1 MMRLVLVDNFAGA
14 QMGGGEVYLASIAR
28 TLAAD
33 GHDIMV
39 IATRGSGFAAAMRE
53 AGHRVEELDL
63 RVREASSDTLS
74 ITDIINSWATEKP
87 VVIQGSGF
95 YTSWLACR
103 AAREQDTVVG
113 TVQTEPAPDHESI
126 TGTVKRIARSRMR
139 ALMLSRLDA
148 VLTIAPALAEQLA
161 HLGYRTVTV
170 VRPGID
176 AERIRER
183 VRAVRAR
190 TSGRDE
196 VTVGYLGRL
205 ENVKGP
211 DVLVDAAYL
220 LAQEERQRQWH
231 VLMAG
236 TGSLERRVATM
247 IERRMLVGDVELV
260 GHVAAEELL
269 GRVDVL
275 VAPSRSEG
283 LNLAVLEAQAADV
296 LVVATGVG
304 GMAESVADG
313 RGITASE
320 PTPKEVARALGTA
333 LELVGTPEAET
344 MSARARERVVDLFG
358 WERFEDDVRE
368 FYSGLAQS
376 SS

>member
-1 MMRLVLVDNFAGA
+1 MRLVLVDNFAGT
-14 QMGGGEVYLASIAR
+14 QLGGGEVYLASIAR

-39 IATRGSGFAAAMRE
+39 IAARGSGFSAAMRK
-53 AGHRVEELDL
+53 AGHRVEELDF
-63 RVREASSDTLS
+63 RVRESSSDMSS
-74 ITDIINSWATEKP
+74 ITDAITSWAGEKP
-87 VVIQGSGF
+87 VVVQGSGF
-95 YTSWLACR
+95 YTSWLASR
-103 AAREQDTVVG
+103 AARENDTVVG
-113 TVQTEPAPDHESI
+113 TVQTEPAPDHGSI

-139 ALMLSRLDA
+139 AYMLSRIDA
-148 VLTIAPALAEQLA
+148 VLTIAPALADQLA
-161 HLGYRTVTV
+161 HLGYATVTV

-176 AERIRER
+176 AEGIRER

-190 TSGRDE
+190 TGDRDE
-196 VTVGYLGRL
+196 VTIGYLGRL
-205 ENVKGP
+205 KNVKGP

-220 LAQEERQRQWH
+220 LAQEERPRQWH

-236 TGSLERRVATM
+236 AGSLERRVGTM
-247 IERRMLVGDVELV
+247 IERRMLVEDVELL
-260 GHVAAEELL
+260 GYVATEELL

-296 LVVATGVG
+296 LVVATDVG

-313 RGITASE
+313 RGIVAAE
-320 PTPKEVARALGTA
+320 PTPLEVARALGAA
-333 LELVGTPEAET
+333 LELVGTPEAEV
-344 MSARARERVVDLFG
+344 MCARAHERVVDLFG